1 MKTERK
7 KRRYISPSVES
18 INLNSDCVF
27 MLGSENKGAK
37 QQKSEWTDVDKDAD
51 GDIEL

>member
-18 INLNSDCVF
+18 INLNADCVF
-27 MLGSENKGAK
+27 MQGSVNMARE
-37 QQKSEWTDVDKDAD
+37 QKISEWNDVDKDAD